1 MKFLN
6 QIKYI
11 LVVILV
17 VFFIEFLSKY
27 FSCSLFLNTFSNGDV
42 LTLIQISI
50 TVIGGTW
57 ALRLYYV
64 ANIKNKEDFLK
75 MYVSA
80 TNDNNVVTIKTEVK
94 NETKSNR
101 KIKTAFLIITLQGKN
116 IIDEVNNN
124 LNQQVKKTND
134 FIVIKNSANYSS
146 ENFAF
151 IKLPYYYSE
160 NLRVG
165 NEHLSFSIAGTEN
178 MNLNNLN
185 KKIYEVRFFVYRKYN
200 LLNPYHR
207 CVQTC
212 FISESKLDSLF
223 IDLPDEAKDEKL
235 EKQKKKFKN

>member
-17 VFFIEFLSKY
+17 VFFVEFLTKY

-50 TVIGGTW
+50 TVIGGAW

-134 FIVIKNSANYSS
+134 FIVLKNSANYSS
-146 ENFAF
+146 ENFTF

-178 MNLNNLN
+178 MNLN

-200 LLNPYHR
+200 LLNPCHR